1 MTITEQLAR
10 LGEVRAPKTLLPA
23 ILSAVTVDQYG
34 LISDQGGRPRAG
46 SAEHGRQGGVPPQL
60 IWPLWIAWNRDGV
73 SAVMRADAND
83 EAAFTAWFKGEFG
96 RPLRRADSVPAS
108 LRRTRRYDLSAQT
121 PFERAVLL
129 KTSQIPRGQVRTYSW
144 VAREIGHPAAVRAV
158 GTALANNPIP
168 VLIPCHRVIR
178 TDGIIGNYGAGG
190 TEAKKQI
197 LTAEGV
203 DPAEMERLAK
213 AHVRYFGSKTT
224 RIFCLPTCH
233 HARRVQ
239 ARYQLE
245 FRSEGEARAKGY
257 RPCKVCRPA
266 VA

>member
-10 LGEVRAPKTLLPA
+10 LGEVSAPPTLLPA
-23 ILSAVTVDQYG
+23 ILSAVAGDQYG
-34 LISDQGGRPRAG
+34 LIS
-46 SAEHGRQGGVPPQL
+46 EEV
-60 IWPLWIAWNRDGV
+60 WPLWIAWNRDGI
-73 SAVMRADAND
+73 SAVMRADEND
-83 EAAFTAWFKGEFG
+83 EAAFKAWFKSEFG
-96 RPLRRADSVPAS
+96 RPLRSAESVPAS
-108 LRRTRRYDLSAQT
+108 LRRARRYDLSEQT

-129 KTSQIPRGQVRTYSW
+129 KTAQIPRGQVRTYSW

-168 VLIPCHRVIR
+168 VLIPCHRVVR

-224 RIFCLPTCH
+224 HIFCLPTCH

-239 ARYQLE
+239 PRHQLE
-245 FRSEGEARAKGY
+245 FHDEGEARAKGY

-266 VA
+266 AA

>member
-1 MTITEQLAR
+1 VTITDQLAR
-10 LGEVRAPKTLLPA
+10 LGEVKAPSTLLPA
-23 ILSAVTVDQYG
+23 ILSVVAGDQYG
-34 LISDQGGRPRAG
+34 LVS
-46 SAEHGRQGGVPPQL
+46 EEV
-60 IWPLWIAWNRDGV
+60 WPLWIAWNRDGV
-73 SAVMRADAND
+73 SAVMRADEND
-83 EAAFTAWFKGEFG
+83 EAAFTAWFKSEFG
-96 RPLRRADSVPAS
+96 RPLRRADSVPAG
-108 LRRTRRYDLSAQT
+108 LRRSRRYDLSEQT
-121 PFERAVLL
+121 PFVRAVLL
-129 KTSQIPRGQVRTYSW
+129 KTAQIPRGQVRTYSW

-203 DPAEMERLAK
+203 DPAEMERLART
-213 AHVRYFGSKTT
+213 HVRYFGSKTT
-224 RIFCLPTCH
+224 HIFCLPTCH

-239 ARYQLE
+239 PRYQLAFHNE
-245 FRSEGEARAKGY
+245 SEARAKGY

>member
-1 MTITEQLAR
+1 MSITDQLAR
-10 LGEVRAPKTLLPA
+10 LGEVSAPSTLLPA
-23 ILSAVTVDQYG
+23 VLAAVAGDQYG
-34 LISDQGGRPRAG
+34 LLG
-46 SAEHGRQGGVPPQL
+46 EEV
-60 IWPLWIAWNRDGV
+60 WPLWIAWNRDGV
-73 SAVMRADAND
+73 AAVMRADQND
-83 EAAFTAWFKGEFG
+83 EAVFTGWFRKEFG
-96 RPLRRADSVPAS
+96 RPLRRATSVPAG
-108 LRRTRRYDLSAQT
+108 LRRSRRYDLGEQT

-129 KTSQIPRGQVRTYSW
+129 KTAQIPRGQVRTYSW

-197 LTAEGV
+197 LSAEGV
-203 DPAEMERLAK
+203 DPAEMERLAR
-213 AHVRYFGSKTT
+213 ARVRFFGSRTT
-224 RIFCLPTCH
+224 HIFCLPTCR

-239 ARYQLE
+239 PRYQLE
-245 FRSEGEARAKGY
+245 FHSEGEARAKGY

-266 VA
+266 PALAG